1 MKYNFFVII
10 TIILFIFLAINYFM
24 NTSENFSDKYPITF
38 CTTNNSLGIRYSD
51 NSCVPFGQA
60 NDVTSTKQFKH
71 YSDDSENKS
80 KPSASSASA
89 SSASASAPAQAQLKD
104 LTTTSSDDDCIEKN
118 INYGEV
124 CRKRNNSN
132 PNYGIKKIESCEKGG
147 KEGVKVTCEKMFFD
161 GKDYNYDEFTYST
174 GCINDSLDLNT
185 MCNYYMPNDIK
196 EPLKTKGYNLNSAGL
211 NTRLRGKYGDCYTS
225 NGKPDLS
232 KNRGICNFRKFS
244 EIDRVRPFQ
253 FENDYNKYT
262 GCQNMENYNFVDDC
276 KKRLN
281 LDNTQGV
288 FADIQGFDCM
298 PGYARAKC
306 VNKNKIIQL
315 PPILQKFKYDS
326 KSNLYPYS
334 LT

>member
-80 KPSASSASA
+80 KPSSSSSSSPASTPASA
-89 SSASASAPAQAQLKD
+89 QAPLKD
-104 LTTTSSDDDCIEKN
+104 LLTTSSNDDCIEKN

-124 CRKRNNSN
+124 CRKRFG
-132 PNYGIKKIESCEKGG
+132 PNYGIKKIESCNNNK
-147 KEGVKVTCEKMFFD
+147 GVKVICENMVFNGENHGSD
-161 GKDYNYDEFTYST
+161 DFTYST
-174 GCINDSLDLNT
+174 DCINESIDLNT
-185 MCNYYMPNDIK
+185 MCNYYMPKSVKDLSKKN
-196 EPLKTKGYNLNSAGL
+196 GYNINSAGL

-253 FENDYNKYT
+253 FVNDYNKYT
-262 GCQNMENYNFVDDC
+262 GCQNMENYDFVGDC
-276 KKRLN
+276 KNRLN
-281 LDNTQGV
+281 LDNKEGV

-306 VNKNKIIQL
+306 VNKNELIQL
-315 PPILQKFKYDS
+315 PPNLQKFKHDS

-334 LT
+334 IP